1 MLLLKLDL
9 PNCKLCC
16 SLLLQGVVVFS
27 FIALKSW
34 LGRLIRVI
42 YCFETKDIFFYTQK
56 KQQRMNVVHNKLHIC
71 VNRLYPSKKAP
82 YRSSLMTEDIDQV
95 SWQKIVSLFNTFL
108 PPVKFT
114 PIHNKTRNNSPALPW
129 GWLCNYFFTHYT
141 HHCNPCQQSTPTP
154 PLQTLVNNQHLS
166 TYIPRNWELTGDRS
180 DVTEVEV
187 PHLSL
192 LFLKMLPLRHSTI
205 CLF

>member
-1 MLLLKLDL
+1 MTSTTALKT
-9 PNCKLCC
+9 
-16 SLLLQGVVVFS
+16 FS
-27 FIALKSW
+27 FTPKRNNRGWTSFTTNSTSVSIVYILQRKRHTDQVSW
-34 LGRLIRVI
+34 W
-42 YCFETKDIFFYTQK
+42 K
-56 KQQRMNVVHNKLHIC
+56 
-71 VNRLYPSKKAP
+71 
-82 YRSSLMTEDIDQV
+82 IDQV

-141 HHCNPCQQSTPTP
+141 IT
-154 PLQTLVNNQHLS
+154 TLVNNQHLPHHYKPLS
-166 TYIPRNWELTGDRS
+166 TINTYPSQLELTGDRS

-192 LFLKMLPLRHSTI
+192 LFLKILPLRHSTI